1 MEISCLKGI
10 AGEGENPKQADLGT
24 VAARSCTQVREL
36 CMLSNGGR
44 VLLLGPMMQE

>member
-10 AGEGENPKQADLGT
+10 AGEGENPKQADLGI